1 MCREAV
7 GEIAAQKILRTPEDG
22 RKAKR
27 PRDGPAKCALQG
39 SASGPKQCLFATL
52 KSRLRKPAI
61 QRN

>member
-27 PRDGPAKCALQG
+27 PRDVPAKSALQG
-39 SASGPKQCLFATL
+39 SVSGPSSACLPL
-52 KSRLRKPAI
+52 
-61 QRN
+61 